1 MQAQEINTDGD
12 QEISADAE
20 PMQPQVISADN
31 ELFETTAIKFGSKLL
46 ECCFG
51 CGIPVGYLEKANMC
65 HALWISTPE
74 KDNAIVVAFAMISKE
89 DGESQY
95 KLHGVCVDPNFRNQG
110 HGTALVKTGE
120 SLLPAGSTLC
130 LCVDNYEDN
139 TVQLCNWYT
148 RLGFEREDPSFP
160 ETLCDDDDFD
170 SERGECRE
178 IAFRKLV
185 TGDQGS
191 EVDL

>member
-1 MQAQEINTDGD
+1 
-12 QEISADAE
+12 
-20 PMQPQVISADN
+20 MQPQVISADDD
-31 ELFETTAIKFGSKLL
+31 LFETKAIRIGSGLL
-46 ECCFG
+46 EFCFG
-51 CGIPVGYLEKANMC
+51 CGIPEGYFKQVNMC
-65 HALWISTPE
+65 HALWISEEDCT
-74 KDNAIVVAFAMISKE
+74 IAFAMISKE
-89 DGESQY
+89 GDGSAY

-120 SLLPAGSTLC
+120 SLLPAGSTLR

-139 TVQLCNWYT
+139 TIQLCNWYT